1 MILIGPV
8 AGSVAETMMSLFVG
22 VLAARRHL
30 RKDFV
35 DRIQTGLVAH
45 MVLPACRVY
54 HPVRRGRVGL

>member
-1 MILIGPV
+1 
-8 AGSVAETMMSLFVG
+8 MMSLFVG

>member
-1 MILIGPV
+1 MILIDPG

-35 DRIQTGLVAH
+35 DRIQTVVVAH
-45 MVLPACRVY
+45 MAVTR
-54 HPVRRGRVGL
+54 